1 MKSLAV
7 PLLSSIQSYLKTR
20 SGTTPKTINHNPLV
34 NAGSDHVTSEGT
46 NDVTLK
52 GKGKDPDR
60 DSLTYSWEQTGGP
73 RVDLNRANTASS
85 TFSTPNVDGDKVLTF
100 VLTVYDGR
108 GGQGTDD
115 VKITVKDRPKIILDG
130 PVTQEQSQKQL
141 TVNQTSNSREREQNE

>member
-1 MKSLAV
+1 M
-7 PLLSSIQSYLKTR
+7 LS
-20 SGTTPKTINHNPLV
+20 PN
-34 NAGSDHVTSEGT
+34 HVTSEGT

-52 GKGKDPDR
+52 GKGKDANR

-130 PVTQEQSQKQL
+130 PVTQEQSQKRL